1 MNPVLATAGNLQ
13 IDSVIAAN
21 GEVGLN
27 FAGGNGGYSAVG
39 ARLWA
44 GECLLIA
51 QMPENFPA
59 KWLDELSKVGV
70 STERVS
76 SIAGFHPE
84 TSEWFFYEADGNRRD
99 FVFASVPDLAPYGYN
114 FPSEPGTS
122 LSLSPE
128 ELVKLKAAVL
138 RASGGRPEPRP
149 VIDLAAR
156 VQQILSDTSNIQAIH
171 LAPSSYDMQLALVQA
186 LGAQK
191 KMISLDPGH
200 YVKGLDPARLAE
212 LLEHVTI
219 FAPSEREV
227 YEFRGECDLEQAAND
242 FAAMGPEIVV
252 IKVGPRGALVLQRNT
267 GTLKRVPAL
276 PARTLDP
283 TGCGDSF
290 CGGFLTGY
298 WESGD
303 ALQAARYGTVSA
315 SYTVEG
321 FGVNYTLRF
330 TRADAEQRLATL
342 ERTSTTA

>member
-13 IDSVIAAN
+13 IDSVITAN
-21 GEVGLN
+21 GQVGLN

-44 GECLLIA
+44 GECMLIA

-59 KWLDELSKVGV
+59 KWLNELSKGGV
-70 STERVS
+70 STERVT
-76 SIAGFHPE
+76 SIAGFRPE
-84 TSEWFFYEADGNRRD
+84 SSEWFLYDADGNRRD
-99 FVFASVPDLAPYGYN
+99 FLFASVPDLVPYGYN
-114 FPSEPGTS
+114 FPSEPGTP

-128 ELVKLKAAVL
+128 ELVRMKDAVL

-149 VIDLAAR
+149 VFNLTER

-171 LAPSSYDMQLALVQA
+171 LAPSSYDMHLALVRA

-191 KMISLDPGH
+191 KIISLDPGH
-200 YVKGLDPARLAE
+200 YVKGLDPARIEE

-242 FAAMGPEIVV
+242 FSALGPQVVV
-252 IKVGPRGALVLQRNT
+252 IKVGPRGALVLRRET
-267 GTLKRVPAL
+267 STLERVPAF
-276 PARTLDP
+276 PSRTLDP

-290 CGGFLTGY
+290 CGGFLAGY
-298 WESGD
+298 WETRD

-321 FGVNYTLRF
+321 FGVNYALRF
-330 TRADAEQRLATL
+330 TRADAEQRLAIL
-342 ERTSTTA
+342 ERDSSAA